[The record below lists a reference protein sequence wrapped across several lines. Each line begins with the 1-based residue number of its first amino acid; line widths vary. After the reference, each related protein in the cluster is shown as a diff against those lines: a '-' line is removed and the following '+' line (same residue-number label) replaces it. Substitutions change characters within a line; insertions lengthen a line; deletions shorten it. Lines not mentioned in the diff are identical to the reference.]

1 MLSTWRVS
9 VRGSTDYVMVKAKTP
24 EEATSLAA
32 VLLNRPELDLECD
45 PS

>member
-9 VRGSTDYVMVKAKTP
+9 VRGTTDYVMVKARTP
-24 EEATSLAA
+24 EGAISMAA
-32 VLLNRPELDLECD
+32 ILLNRPELDLECD

>member
-1 MLSTWRVS
+1 MLTTWRIS
-9 VRGSTDYVMVKAKTP
+9 IRGTTDYVMIQAKTP
-24 EEATSLAA
+24 ESAIYLAA